1 MRLDAEI
8 DSRAL
13 FKNQMAAISGRLQT
27 KILDDVRAR
36 GLAPIKAAPGTRRTL
51 RTLAALGM
59 GNGLAE
65 MIDDHFHGKQV
76 MRGYSACLRRE
87 CTAAIRLW
95 GRIDLRQSNPDGKR
109 TLWVT
114 RKVAELDKLWTE
126 HRKSV
131 LVYVSMLIPMFGD
144 ASTEMA
150 QAEKPDPQKVA
161 ALARIEGILLKIF
174 RYYEQRGKAH
184 DELVNYGAAP
194 GKKGPESENWRG
206 GCDPRKERG

>member
-1 MRLDAEI
+1 M
-8 DSRAL
+8 
-13 FKNQMAAISGRLQT
+13 
-27 KILDDVRAR
+27 
-36 GLAPIKAAPGTRRTL
+36 
-51 RTLAALGM
+51 
-59 GNGLAE
+59 
-65 MIDDHFHGKQV
+65 
-76 MRGYSACLRRE
+76 
-87 CTAAIRLW
+87 
-95 GRIDLRQSNPDGKR
+95 IDLRQSNPDRKR

-184 DELVNYGAAP
+184 DELVNYGAALY
-194 GKKGPESENWRG
+194 KKWSE
-206 GCDPRKERG
+206 